1 MARTLRP
8 GRDGALSP
16 VCHARERLSGPGGGG
31 ENGAVVL
38 LGVLGPV
45 VLCDAHGS
53 PVRLGSPRQGR
64 LLAGLALH
72 ARAPVGCDLL
82 AELVWGEKLP
92 ADPDATLHTYVA
104 RLRRVLP
111 AGLHIRTGRRAYVL
125 EADPGA
131 IDAEEFTARLQHA
144 PTDLGTLEAT
154 LALWRGRP
162 YADLDHPS
170 VEAEVARLVGLRATG
185 VERHVT
191 ALLAAGRPADA
202 VTAAEALVAE
212 DPLREPATA
221 LLMRALL
228 AAGRPSDAARAFAAL
243 RTALADELGLDPS
256 DEVVRLHE
264 QVLRGV
270 APRRPALPLSSFVG
284 RDADLDR
291 VTTMLAE
298 RRVVTLSG
306 AGGVGKSRLARHAAA
321 AVADRYADGVVTV
334 GLGDVGPSR
343 VEPAVAAALRLAE
356 VGATSLTERIV
367 EVLAVRRHLLLLDD
381 CDHVAE
387 QVAPLVEALAGGA
400 PGVDVL
406 VTAREP
412 LRVDGEQVLPVAPLP
427 DGPATALLADRIR
440 AADPASAPAPA
451 QAELLAQVCRRLD
464 GLPLALELAAAR
476 VPALGLRGLLTA
488 LEEPLDVLA
497 GGRRTAARRH
507 RSLREVVEWSYG
519 LLDEG
524 ERELFVQLGVFAGA
538 VEPAAVTAVCGSA
551 ARLPDLVD
559 RSLVV
564 RRDGDPL
571 TYGMLDTLRAFCR
584 ARLETHP
591 AAADLRRRHAAW
603 AAALGADV
611 AESSCRPDQATAI
624 RRFDAHLADLRRAH
638 SWLCRC
644 GPAEELLQL
653 GLVFADL
660 GYLRARADL
669 VRMADEALT
678 ATGCDPEAEPDAPV
692 SALPPLAPLLL
703 GATVAAAWQ
712 RGDLDGAERRG
723 QRAVAVAEA
732 IGDPLAGRQA
742 LEGLANV
749 AMFRGDLGRARSLCA
764 QAAASS
770 AAAGDRA
777 LQLMAHADLTIMAAY
792 AGDDA
797 AATRSEREAAALAA
811 ELGSPVTR
819 AWAAYAAG
827 ERRAERGERDAV
839 PYLERAV
846 TLAEEVDAAFLAGVA
861 RHTLLTAAARADR
874 GPAAVERFG
883 PLLDT
888 WHGLGAW
895 TQLWIAVRALMEVL
909 SRDGRHRDVARLF
922 GALRASPRAT
932 EVYGAD
938 SERIRRV
945 AAVARQALGADFDDL
960 LAEGAGLGDSGA
972 VALARQ
978 LSRR

>member
-1 MARTLRP
+1 M
-8 GRDGALSP
+8 
-16 VCHARERLSGPGGGG
+16 RLSS
-31 ENGAVVL
+31 A
-38 LGVLGPV
+38 
-45 VLCDAHGS
+45 
-53 PVRLGSPRQGR
+53 RQGR
-64 LLAGLALH
+64 LLAALAL
-72 ARAPVGCDLL
+72 RVRTPVGCDLL
-82 AELVWGEKLP
+82 AELVWGEHLP

-111 AGLHIRTGRRAYVL
+111 AGLRIRTDTRAYVL
-125 EADPGA
+125 EADRGA
-131 IDAEEFTARLQHA
+131 IDAEEFTARLQRA
-144 PTDLGTLEAT
+144 PDDVETLEAA
-154 LALWRGRP
+154 LELWRGRP
-162 YADLDHPS
+162 YADLDHPA
-170 VEAEVARLVGLRATG
+170 VEAEVARLAGLRATAA
-185 VERHVT
+185 ERHVT
-191 ALLAAGRPADA
+191 ALLAVGRPADA
-202 VTAAEALVAE
+202 VNAAEALVAAE
-212 DPLREPATA
+212 PLRESATA

-228 AAGRPSDAARAFAAL
+228 AAGRPSDAVRAFAAL
-243 RTALADELGLDPS
+243 RTVLADELGLDPS
-256 DEVVRLHE
+256 GEVVRLHE

-284 RDADLDR
+284 RDADLER
-291 VTTMLAE
+291 VATVLAE
-298 RRVVTLSG
+298 CRILTLCG
-306 AGGVGKSRLARHAAA
+306 PGGVGKSRLARHAAA
-321 AVADRYADGVVTV
+321 AVADRYADGVVAV

-356 VGATSLTERIV
+356 VGITSLTERIV

-387 QVAPLVEALAGGA
+387 QVALLVEALAGGA
-400 PGVDVL
+400 PGVDIL
-406 VTAREP
+406 VTAREA
-412 LRVDGEQVLPVAPLP
+412 LRADGEQVLPVAPLSE
-427 DGPATALLADRIR
+427 GPAAALLADRIR
-440 AADPASAPAPA
+440 AADPASAPTPG
-451 QAELLAQVCRRLD
+451 QAELLIQVCRRLD

-488 LEEPLDVLA
+488 LEEPLDVLT

-519 LLDEG
+519 LLG
-524 ERELFVQLGVFAGA
+524 EEQRELFVRLGVFAGA

-564 RRDGDPL
+564 RRDGNPV

-584 ARLETHP
+584 GHLETRP

-611 AESSCRPDQATAI
+611 ADSCRRPDQAGAI

-644 GPAEELLQL
+644 GPVEELLQL

-678 ATGCDPEAEPDAPV
+678 AAGCDPEAAPGAPV
-692 SALPPLAPLLL
+692 GVVHPLAPLLL

-723 QRAVAVAEA
+723 LRAMADAEA

-749 AMFRGDLGRARSLCA
+749 AMFRGDLARARSLCA

-777 LQLMAHADLTIMAAY
+777 LQLMALVDLTIMAAY
-792 AGDDA
+792 AHDDDA
-797 AATRSEREAAALAA
+797 AARSEREATALAA
-811 ELGSPVTR
+811 ELGSPVTQ

-846 TLAEEVDAAFLAGVA
+846 ALAEEVDAAFLAGIA
-861 RHTLLTAAARADR
+861 RHTLLTTAARADP

-895 TQLWIAVRALMEVL
+895 TQLWIAVRALIEAL
-909 SRDGRHRDVARLF
+909 SRDGRHQDVARLL
-922 GALRASPRAT
+922 GALRASARAT

-945 AAVARQALGADFDDL
+945 AVAARQALGAEFDGL
-960 LAEGAGLGDSGA
+960 LAEGAALGDSGA
-972 VALARQ
+972 VALARR
-978 LSRR
+978 LSQR